1 MVPLRFVSEQLG
13 AQVDWDGATYT
24 AMISAMFPALGS
36 FLSHVFLKEK
46 MKRYQMAGFLVS
58 ICAMALM
65 GWTPGG
71 SQVENLPLGILCA
84 LLCVCGWAVEVVIC
98 AYGMKDPNVNNEHAL
113 MIRQITS
120 AVFYGL
126 VIMNVIRGWNI
137 AGEVLPTTAT
147 PVILASAFF
156 GTASYLCYYK
166 AIRDLGPSK
175 GMALNITYSVWSIPA
190 AFVLT
195 GAVPDVRSV
204 LFGLIIL
211 AGSLVAATDIREVFG
226 VRRA

>member
-1 MVPLRFVSEQLG
+1 
-13 AQVDWDGATYT
+13 
-24 AMISAMFPALGS
+24 MFDRPIPA
-36 FLSHVFLKEK
+36 
-46 MKRYQMAGFLVS
+46 AG
-58 ICAMALM
+58 
-65 GWTPGG
+65 
-71 SQVENLPLGILCA
+71 
-84 LLCVCGWAVEVVIC
+84 
-98 AYGMKDPNVNNEHAL
+98 
-113 MIRQITS
+113 
-120 AVFYGL
+120 FYGL
-126 VIMNVIRGWNI
+126 VSMNVIRGLNS
-137 AGEVLPTTAT
+137 AGEVLPTSAT
-147 PVILASAFF
+147 PVILASSFF

-166 AIRDLGPSK
+166 AIRDLGPST